1 MENEA
6 PPSRLVIK
14 RVARKSGSLPAAKLA
29 AVVRAARES
38 VSVKPVKALR
48 RQDTATGSGR
58 IKFKLDDKPV
68 VRRARSSG

>member
-1 MENEA
+1 MEKA
-6 PPSRLVIK
+6 SPPARLVIK

-29 AVVRAARES
+29 AVVRAAREK

-58 IKFKLDDKPV
+58 VKFRLDDKPV
-68 VRRARSSG
+68 ARRVRSSG

>member
-1 MENEA
+1 MEKA
-6 PPSRLVIK
+6 SPPARLIIK

-29 AVVRAARES
+29 AVVRAAREK

-58 IKFKLDDKPV
+58 VKFRLDEKPAA
-68 VRRARSSG
+68 RRARSSG

>member
-1 MENEA
+1 MENDA
-6 PPSRLVIK
+6 PPARLVIK
-14 RVARKSGSLPAAKLA
+14 RVARKTGTLPAAKLA

-58 IKFKLDDKPV
+58 VKFKVDDKPTG
-68 VRRARSSG
+68 RRARSSG